1 LIDEGSVFLS
11 IGTWSL
17 VGIEVDRPVIN
28 DDTFAA
34 NLTNEGGV
42 AGTFRLLRNVAGLWL
57 LNECRR
63 QWAAE
68 GIELGFDQLVSLASE
83 SRPFVAFVEPNAAVF
98 LEPGDMPSRLRE
110 FCRLTGQPEPATVGE
125 IVRCILESLALKH
138 AETVDILHAVSG
150 SAPSTLHIV
159 GGGSRNA
166 LLCAWT
172 ASAAGL
178 PVYTGP
184 EEAALVGNLLVQAM
198 TLGEVGSLDEARA
211 VVRSSFEPTV
221 YEPVLAAEWR
231 EARARFA
238 ELSAGAH
245 LEIGA

>member
-1 LIDEGSVFLS
+1 
-11 IGTWSL
+11 
-17 VGIEVDRPVIN
+17 
-28 DDTFAA
+28 
-34 NLTNEGGV
+34 
-42 AGTFRLLRNVAGLWL
+42 L

-68 GIELGFDQLVSLASE
+68 GSELGFDQLVSLASDA
-83 SRPFVAFVEPNAAVF
+83 RPFLAFVEPNAEVF
-98 LEPGDMPSRLRE
+98 LELGDMPSRLRE

-178 PVYTGP
+178 PVYAGP

-198 TLGEVGSLDEARA
+198 TLGEVGSLDEARD
-211 VVRSSFEPTV
+211 VVRSSFEATV
-221 YEPVLAAEWR
+221 YEPVRAAEWR

-245 LEIGA
+245 PEIGP